1 MGLIMS
7 CKYRGKMEALNCQQ
21 QDDHSSCNEQSGWIG
36 GQHGLKFREL
46 ERWFIE
52 HGAPKGQDG
61 WAADKDSS

>member
-1 MGLIMS
+1 M
-7 CKYRGKMEALNCQQ
+7 ALNCQQ